1 MKYSIPI
8 ILSVLLTGCFPK
20 DKIVTPRDIDIF
32 EIPYSIYENQVWFN
46 LHDMSVISYNSYLDW
61 DLGFES
67 DSTSHH
73 IILNSSKIMHAGNTG
88 STDFAGITTNICDT
102 MLFDSSTGNLDMTA
116 IGDWADFSDPK
127 NPVYPGHVYIIDL
140 GADNS
145 GNAFGFKK
153 IVFEKYDNKSYD
165 IHFSN
170 LDGTD
175 EHTFRVQ
182 TDPQRKFTLFSF
194 RDGGKVMPIQPPDAD
209 WDICF
214 TQYSTILFDDN
225 GIATPY
231 LVRGA
236 FLNPDGT
243 TAAAD
248 SVNSFYTTG
257 INNIY
262 DYTLSSAQDAIGYD
276 WKVYSN
282 GTYSVRPDLFY
293 IIRDKNDEY
302 YKLKFT
308 GYYNS
313 SGARGYPSFQIVN
326 LSMSENP

>member
-1 MKYSIPI
+1 M
-8 ILSVLLTGCFPK
+8 
-20 DKIVTPRDIDIF
+20 
-32 EIPYSIYENQVWFN
+32 
-46 LHDMSVISYNSYLDW
+46 
-61 DLGFES
+61 
-67 DSTSHH
+67 
-73 IILNSSKIMHAGNTG
+73 
-88 STDFAGITTNICDT
+88 ITKA
-102 MLFDSSTGNLDMTA
+102 MT
-116 IGDWADFSDPK
+116 
-127 NPVYPGHVYIIDL
+127 
-140 GADNS
+140 
-145 GNAFGFKK
+145 
-153 IVFEKYDNKSYD
+153 

-182 TDPQRKFTLFSF
+182 TDPQRKFILFSF

-257 INNIY
+257 INN
-262 DYTLSSAQDAIGYD
+262 
-276 WKVYSN
+276 
-282 GTYSVRPDLFY
+282 FM
-293 IIRDKNDEY
+293 IIPYHELRM
-302 YKLKFT
+302 L
-308 GYYNS
+308 
-313 SGARGYPSFQIVN
+313 
-326 LSMSENP
+326 